1 MKTTLR
7 NLLVVPQFNAANQ
20 IVGAGIT
27 RYLDRDGYRST
38 SSGTVADLTPKAQ
51 AAFVAVV
58 DVAQKLRTADER
70 ISQVFGEL
78 LAQVPDKTHTEQQDY
93 TDETGKMSKQTVTIV
108 DTYRARVSLSI
119 TLSKLAGGGERT
131 MTVDTEQLPVDAR
144 TAVLSLWALLALQ
157 P

>member
-1 MKTTLR
+1 MKLS
-7 NLLVVPQFNAANQ
+7 NLLVVPQFSASNQ
-20 IVGAGIT
+20 IIGATLT

-38 SSGTVADLTPKAQ
+38 SAGAVADLTPKAQ

-78 LAQVPDKTHTEQQDY
+78 LAQVPEKTHTEQQDC
-93 TDETGKMSKQTVTIV
+93 TDPETGKISKQTVTIV

-131 MTVDTEQLPVDAR
+131 MTVDTEQLPAAAR
-144 TAVLSLWALLALQ
+144 AAVLALWAVLAEVA
-157 P
+157 

>member
-1 MKTTLR
+1 MKLS
-7 NLLVVPQFNAANQ
+7 NLLVVPQFNASNQ
-20 IVGAGIT
+20 IIGATLT

-38 SSGTVADLTPKAQ
+38 SAGTVADLTPKAQ

-58 DVAQKLRTADER
+58 DAAQKLRTADER

-93 TDETGKMSKQTVTIV
+93 TDPETGRISKQSVTIV
-108 DTYRARVSLSI
+108 NSYRARVSLSI

-131 MTVDTEQLPVDAR
+131 MTVDTEQLPAAAR
-144 TAVLSLWALLALQ
+144 AAVLALWAVLAEVA
-157 P
+157 